1 MKEPIRIAMIM
12 GKMIGGGVE
21 SVVMNYYRHIDKS
34 KFQFDFI
41 IDEDST
47 VVPEDEIL
55 EFGGRIFKI
64 PPYQKLVSYRTAL
77 KQLFD
82 TNNYQI
88 IHSHI
93 NALSVFPLGVAKKC
107 NIPIRIAH
115 NHSTAAPG
123 EYKKNVMKY
132 ALRLFA
138 KKNPTHFMSPTYYAG
153 EWLFGKKIADE
164 KLFILKNAIEVEK
177 FEFDPLIR
185 KKIRQELG
193 YSDDDFVVGNVG
205 RCVWQKNQKFL
216 IDIFKHFA
224 EINGHARLVI
234 IGEGLLKKELQ
245 EYVTTLNVS
254 DKVSFISIVN
264 NVADYYQGMDCFL
277 FPSRYE
283 GLGMVAVEAQISG
296 LPILSS
302 SKVPMEAS
310 ISDFF
315 YQVDVG
321 ESPIIWT
328 KKLSASLEDY
338 DDKYDCRMN
347 LRVSANEYDIK
358 KQVRN
363 LEAFYSK
370 VLCDFELMGRTSNA

>member
-1 MKEPIRIAMIM
+1 MEEPIRIAMIM

-177 FEFDPLIR
+177 FEFDLVVRKEIR
-185 KKIRQELG
+185 KKLG
-193 YSDDDFVVGNVG
+193 YKESDFVIGNIG

-216 IDIFKHFA
+216 IDIFDTVREKNTNA
-224 EINGHARLVI
+224 KLLIL
-234 IGEGLLKKELQ
+234 GEGPLKEELLKYAK
-245 EYVTTLNVS
+245 TLKIDESVMILSNMS
-254 DKVSFISIVN
+254 KIE
-264 NVADYYQGMDCFL
+264 DYYLAMDCFV
-277 FPSRYE
+277 FPSNYE
-283 GLGMVAVEAQISG
+283 GLGMVAIEAQVSG
-296 LPILSS
+296 LPVIASTRVPSDVAITSCYSSLLLTDEPILWSEKIKQNQFRRKNQS
-302 SKVPMEAS
+302 ELIVNSGYEITEAS
-310 ISDFF
+310 RRLETVYS
-315 YQVDVG
+315 
-321 ESPIIWT
+321 
-328 KKLSASLEDY
+328 SLINNSVVQSYFME
-338 DDKYDCRMN
+338 
-347 LRVSANEYDIK
+347 ETI
-358 KQVRN
+358 
-363 LEAFYSK
+363 
-370 VLCDFELMGRTSNA
+370 